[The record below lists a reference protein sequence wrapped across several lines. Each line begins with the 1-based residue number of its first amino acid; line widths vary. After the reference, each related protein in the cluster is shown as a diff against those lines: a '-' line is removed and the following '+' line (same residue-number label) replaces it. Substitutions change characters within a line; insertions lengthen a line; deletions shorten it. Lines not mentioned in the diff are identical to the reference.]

1 MSGEELK
8 IFIKK
13 QGYNVSSLAKIL
25 ETSQQNLDRALCVE
39 SVKTNLLEKICEK
52 LDIKINDFYVGTP
65 YGITTK
71 EAIRASNQPEIIQRL
86 MDMLEQKGDELRQKD
101 EIIQK
106 LYGENMKLMAS
117 IAELK
122 K

>member
-25 ETSQQNLDRALCVE
+25 ETSQQNLDRALTAE
-39 SVKTNLLEKICEK
+39 SVKTSLLEKICSK
-52 LDIKINDFYVGTP
+52 LDMKINDFYVDTP

-117 IAELK
+117 MAELK